1 MNGKNESTN
10 HLNKWTE
17 IILKEQKAILRIEK

>member
-10 HLNKWTE
+10 HLNKWAD
-17 IILKEQKAILRIEK
+17 IILKEQKAIIRIEK

>member
-10 HLNKWTE
+10 HLNKLAE
-17 IILKEQKAILRIEK
+17 IILKEQKAILRNEK